1 MKTPTRH
8 ILALW
13 LMFNMKILKFILI
26 GLILISKSAL
36 GQSGQILHEGC
47 ICIDSASV
55 NQSLNWYAL
64 VKTEKRF
71 YYVLKPVRISLN
83 NKNKCELE
91 SWEIKTN
98 INSKS
103 LYLIGT
109 KQKWTE
115 HEIYAPYNWDNWS
128 GVDITK
134 TDMDIYSI
142 DLRDGTKSTNN
153 LLYKFGENGFG
164 GFAIIGQTSTGQKVA
179 QELQKDFDI
188 EILKRNGLFLKWFGD
203 LDGDKKADLILWAT
217 TDGERGSFT
226 YLLLSSEASNDEV
239 IRKSAET
246 NIGHCN

>member
-1 MKTPTRH
+1 
-8 ILALW
+8 
-13 LMFNMKILKFILI
+13 MKILKIISI
-26 GLILISKSAL
+26 GLIISRTAL

-47 ICIDSASV
+47 ICVDSTSV

-71 YYVLKPVRISLN
+71 YYVLTPVRISLN
-83 NKNKCELE
+83 SKNNCELE

-98 INSKS
+98 IGSRS
-103 LYLIGT
+103 IYLIGT
-109 KQKWTE
+109 KHKWNG

-128 GVDITK
+128 GVNITK

-142 DLRDGTKSTNN
+142 DLSDDKKSTNN
-153 LLYKFGENGFG
+153 QLYKFGQNGFS

-188 EILKRNGLFLKWFGD
+188 EMIKRNGLFLKWFGD
-203 LDGDKKADLILWAT
+203 LDGDKKADVILWTT
-217 TDGERGSFT
+217 TDGEGGSFT
-226 YLLLSSEASNDEV
+226 YLFLSSEARTNET
-239 IRKSAET
+239 IRMSAET